1 MKEDAYEE
9 EMGLVDLQD
18 YIEAENRRLDAENGF
33 WAKEIVIKIEYK
45 YWCERDSTSVAAGKT
60 PGGARPAHL
69 RFVSA
74 DRRSSRRCSPN
85 LTIIDTPGLIN
96 AVPGRKNTNIQAA
109 VRTRS
114 CPSPASLT
122 RDAPCSSA
130 ESSRAAALARYP
142 PSRQSRA
149 VEALV
154 RSKMERRDFIIL
166 CLEDTS
172 DWNNATTRRLVLQVD
187 PELRRSV
194 LVSTKFDT
202 RIPQFSRAAD
212 VELFI
217 KPSRATIEATPL
229 GGGPFFTSVPSGR
242 VGNSRESLY
251 RSNDQYREV
260 RVRCAHP
267 SLAALSPSTA
277 IKSQTPFGACLLH
290 QPRRTPA

>member
-1 MKEDAYEE
+1 MKEDSYED
-9 EMGLVDLQD
+9 EMSLEDLQD

-45 YWCERDSTSVAAGKT
+45 YWY
-60 PGGARPAHL
+60 GATHSASPAHRPAALPAELPSGTHL
-69 RFVSA
+69 SLFP
-74 DRRSSRRCSPN
+74 SRPR
-85 LTIIDTPGLIN
+85 
-96 AVPGRKNTNIQAA
+96 AVPT
-109 VRTRS
+109 
-114 CPSPASLT
+114 SPSLT
-122 RDAPCSSA
+122 RPGSSTLCPVARTQTSRLLCAPSS
-130 ESSRAAALARYP
+130 
-142 PSRQSRA
+142 PSRIPHPSPHPPRRSRPPQARA

-187 PELRRSV
+187 PELRRTV

-217 KPSRATIEATPL
+217 KPSKVTLEANPL

-242 VGNSRESLY
+242 VGNSRESLF
-251 RSNDQYREV
+251 RSNDQYREARTRIRVLSAGELCLALPSHSLVAVSASSYAFCSQPTPV
-260 RVRCAHP
+260 R
-267 SLAALSPSTA
+267 LSA
-277 IKSQTPFGACLLH
+277 
-290 QPRRTPA
+290 R

>member
-1 MKEDAYEE
+1 MTDA
-9 EMGLVDLQD
+9 
-18 YIEAENRRLDAENGF
+18 
-33 WAKEIVIKIEYK
+33 
-45 YWCERDSTSVAAGKT
+45 
-60 PGGARPAHL
+60 L
-69 RFVSA
+69 RSFCP
-74 DRRSSRRCSPN
+74 CSPN

-109 VRTRS
+109 VRPLHLPLSLAPPLPHPTPS
-114 CPSPASLT
+114 STHSPSPPTPT
-122 RDAPCSSA
+122 R
-130 ESSRAAALARYP
+130 
-142 PSRQSRA
+142 PSQARA

-187 PELRRSV
+187 PELRRTV

-217 KPSRATIEATPL
+217 KPNRATLEANPL

-251 RSNDQYREV
+251 RSNDHYREV
-260 RVRCAHP
+260 RRRLDRLP
-267 SLAALSPSTA
+267 SLAAAPGPAFRTCAAQNRQSCPVSTQRSPHFR
-277 IKSQTPFGACLLH
+277 P
-290 QPRRTPA
+290 PRTQSRRRS

>member
-1 MKEDAYEE
+1 MFAQQCHHAAADS
-9 EMGLVDLQD
+9 
-18 YIEAENRRLDAENGF
+18 
-33 WAKEIVIKIEYK
+33 
-45 YWCERDSTSVAAGKT
+45 DST
-60 PGGARPAHL
+60 PR
-69 RFVSA
+69 
-74 DRRSSRRCSPN
+74 SPN

-109 VRTRS
+109 VRKELYTS
-114 CPSPASLT
+114 HPPTPPAVVSPPLPPLRKKPTAV
-122 RDAPCSSA
+122 PCFPTQA
-130 ESSRAAALARYP
+130 
-142 PSRQSRA
+142 RA

-212 VELFI
+212 VEMFI
-217 KPSRATIEATPL
+217 KPNRATLEATPL

-251 RSNDQYREV
+251 RSNDHYREA
-260 RVRCAHP
+260 RLAASSQLSPALCFRIRSAWAPAPIRKQPRWSPFHP
-267 SLAALSPSTA
+267 SFLTSAFLSSLRQ
-277 IKSQTPFGACLLH
+277 S
-290 QPRRTPA
+290 